1 MAPDF
6 EVCFAGPAEDCLAT
20 LSKFFGSEGFFPPSV
35 DLCALDV
42 VNSEVTCLC
51 ALLRLINPP
60 ASVSISAG
68 AASPRGR
75 DAVSEQCRAVRDTM
89 LHSQPCGF
97 QTPQNADLATV
108 NQALG
113 AAGQRAGVG
122 SAARQYFLSFSFFF
136 LNFLELFVL
145 CGGQLLSVI
154 AEPGIQR
161 QA

>member
-1 MAPDF
+1 MLRLGGSVAPDF

-75 DAVSEQCRAVRDTM
+75 DTVSEQCRAVRDTM

-136 LNFLELFVL
+136 FKFPGALCSVWWTAFV
-145 CGGQLLSVI
+145 CYC
-154 AEPGIQR
+154 
-161 QA
+161 

>member
-6 EVCFAGPAEDCLAT
+6 EVCFAGPAEECLAT

-75 DAVSEQCRAVRDTM
+75 DAVSEPRCAGHDAP
-89 LHSQPCGF
+89 LP
-97 QTPQNADLATV
+97 
-108 NQALG
+108 ALW
-113 AAGQRAGVG
+113 
-122 SAARQYFLSFSFFF
+122 FS
-136 LNFLELFVL
+136 NSPK
-145 CGGQLLSVI
+145 C
-154 AEPGIQR
+154 
-161 QA
+161 